1 MFKRSRVLSLFV
13 GLAAM
18 LGVFG
23 LVAAQDAPPM
33 VDPLNLTSEPVVLEF
48 SSGPAGPPTI
58 EIVTDGR
65 MTFRIDTAGP
75 VSGSFDGTMTGTVS
89 EMTANPSPAYHQ
101 VTVMFKIETELG
113 SFHGY
118 YAGSFHRPEG
128 ADQAEIAAV
137 GKILSVSGAYA
148 DLYMADVYVNS
159 AVSYADGRST
169 GEAGTMLIAPR

>member
-1 MFKRSRVLSLFV
+1 MFRHSRVLSLFV

-18 LGVFG
+18 LGVIG
-23 LVAAQDAPPM
+23 PVAAQDFPM
-33 VDPLNLTSEPVVLEF
+33 VDALDLKNAPVVLEF
-48 SSGPAGPPTI
+48 STGPAGPPTI

-65 MTFRIDTAGP
+65 MTFRIDTVGP
-75 VSGSFDGTMTGTVS
+75 VSGAFEGTITGTVS

-101 VTVMFKIETELG
+101 VTIMFTVETELG
-113 SFHGY
+113 SFDGY

-128 ADQAEIAAV
+128 ADHAQIAAV

-148 DLYMADVYVNS
+148 DLYMADVYVDS
-159 AVSYADGRST
+159 AVSYVDGRST